1 MVSIQP
7 PLRRLQVSAE
17 SAQGLKEP
25 ILVVS
30 GLAFSYPDKPGVL
43 QDVRLQ
49 VRPGER
55 VGLIGP
61 NGAGKTTFFL
71 LICGVLKPGAG
82 EIVLFGEPVARG
94 KFRPEAGM
102 VFQNPDDQ
110 LFCPS

>member
-1 MVSIQP
+1 M
-7 PLRRLQVSAE
+7 
-17 SAQGLKEP
+17 
-25 ILVVS
+25 VS

-43 QDVRLQ
+43 QDVSLQ

-110 LFCPS
+110 LFCPAVRPTTSPGARSAWSRSRGCWRCTRSC